1 MINNNLGNFF
11 FGYPKHFHPNQM
23 EFLQNSRSD
32 ENAALKKVLAIFERE
47 GVANVIEN
55 HDTICELRYQNWSG
69 MVVGYI

>member
-1 MINNNLGNFF
+1 
-11 FGYPKHFHPNQM
+11 M
-23 EFLQNSRSD
+23 EFLLNSRSD

-69 MVVGYI
+69 MVTGCFFN